1 MMNEQPTE
9 IAAIQRTLM
18 ERAQALARPLSSE
31 PDGEYFDLAI
41 IMLGAERY
49 GLDVRHIREIQPLS
63 GLTPIPGAPPIW
75 AGLVNLRGQ
84 LYPILNLRRYLG
96 HPEDRGAE
104 AGKVILVEAAGL
116 VVGWLADDTH
126 EVQRVLRAEIAAPL
140 ADSAGIR
147 REIVMGI
154 TTNWITVLDVETLLA
169 DPRLVVQD
177 DAN

>member
-1 MMNEQPTE
+1 MNEQPTE

-31 PDGEYFDLAI
+31 PGGEYFDLVI
-41 IMLGAERY
+41 IVLGAERY
-49 GLDVRHIREIQPLS
+49 GVDVRHIREIQPLS
-63 GLTPIPGAPPIW
+63 GLTPIPGVPPIW

-96 HPEDRGAE
+96 HLEDRGVE
-104 AGKVILVEAAGL
+104 SGKVILVEAANL
-116 VVGWLADDTH
+116 VVGWLADDIH
-126 EVQRVLRAEIAAPL
+126 AVRRVLRAEIAPPL

-147 REIVMGI
+147 REMVMGI
-154 TTNWITVLDVETLLA
+154 TADWITVLDVEALLA

-177 DAN
+177 DVN